1 MSDQSDRTW
10 AEGVAKFRAA
20 RERRKTWE
28 AVDEAVRAKS
38 AGKSRDQVRQLL
50 VDEIDARGL
59 RMPIEPMLE
68 MRLDWI
74 YVGGNPVEKARLV
87 AEAAVAVVGVPFR
100 FKRMLDRVT
109 QTPDSHNGGRRLVRI
124 DPRATI
130 EVSLAADAQQHVS
143 QAESLSIFAMRSA
156 TSIRV
161 TLRVEDADEEPRV
174 AVYVADERI
183 GEIPRE
189 HSAPFLAELD
199 RASRKNITPVFLAL
213 RTRSVDHG
221 WRLDLWKPRE
231 NTDAPDDH

>member
-1 MSDQSDRTW
+1 MSDPSDRTW
-10 AEGVAKFRAA
+10 ADTVARFHAA

-28 AVDEAVRAKS
+28 AIDEAVRAKS

-50 VDEIDARGL
+50 IEEIGARGL

-74 YVGGNPVEKARLV
+74 YIGGNPVEKARAI
-87 AEAAVAVVGVPFR
+87 AEATVAVASVPFR

-109 QTPDSHNGGRRLVRI
+109 QPPDSHDGGSRLVRP
-124 DPRATI
+124 DFRATV
-130 EVSLAADAQQHVS
+130 EVSLAADAQQHLS
-143 QAESLSIFAMRSA
+143 QAESLSILAMRRA

-161 TLRVEDADEEPRV
+161 ALRVEPGDLPPHV
-174 AVYVADERI
+174 AVYLAEHYI
-183 GEIPRE
+183 GQIPPE

-199 RASRKNITPVFLAL
+199 RANDTNTTPVFLAL
-213 RTRSVDHG
+213 RTRSVEQG

-231 NTDAPDDH
+231 NTSEPDED

>member
-1 MSDQSDRTW
+1 MSEQSDHTW

-28 AVDEAVRAKS
+28 AIDEAVRAKS
-38 AGKSRDQVRQLL
+38 AGKSRDQVHQLL
-50 VDEIDARGL
+50 VDEINARGL
-59 RMPIEPMLE
+59 QMPIEPMLE

-74 YVGGNPVEKARLV
+74 YIGGNPVEKARV
-87 AEAAVAVVGVPFR
+87 ITEAAVAVVGVPFR

-109 QTPDSHNGGRRLVRI
+109 QAADSHDGGQPLVQI
-124 DPRATI
+124 DPRATV

-161 TLRVEDADEEPRV
+161 TLRVADAEPRV
-174 AVYVADERI
+174 AVYLADECI

-189 HSAPFLAELD
+189 HSAPFVAELD
-199 RASRKNITPVFLAL
+199 RASHKNITPVFLAL

-231 NTDAPDDH
+231 NTDEPDDH